1 MRPLTVLEL
10 NAVVAIGRHRSF
22 RTAAVELGISR
33 TALSHAIA
41 TLEARLGIRLFH
53 RTTRSVS
60 LTAAGEQFV
69 TSVGPALA
77 DIGSALDAVNSHR
90 DKPAGK
96 LRINLA
102 VGAARQLLVPIVL
115 EFLQRYPDMEIDLV
129 TEGKLIDIVADG
141 FDAGV
146 RFAESVPQDM
156 IAVPIGSPQRFAV
169 VASPPYFARYPK
181 PRTPDDIRF
190 HCCIKARMAS
200 GVVYRWEFE
209 RRGETIRIDVKGQLT
224 LDESSLILKA
234 ALAGAG
240 LAYLREWDVLDALK
254 SEQLERVLDEWTP
267 PFPGLCLYY
276 PGQRHLSAGLRAFVD
291 FLQERRKS
299 TAEPGVPRIADFP

>member
-1 MRPLTVLEL
+1 MRPITVLEL
-10 NAVVAIGRHRSF
+10 KAVVAIGRHRSF
-22 RTAAVELGISR
+22 KAAAVELGISR

-41 TLEARLGIRLFH
+41 TLEARLGIQLLH

-60 LTAAGEQFV
+60 PTVAGEQFV
-69 TSVGPALA
+69 TSIGPALG
-77 DIGSALDAVNSHR
+77 DIGLALDAVNSHR

-96 LRINLA
+96 LKLNLT
-102 VGAARQLLVPIVL
+102 VGAARQLLAPIVL
-115 EFLQRYPDMEIDLV
+115 DFLRRYPDMEIDLV

-156 IAVPIGSPQRFAV
+156 IAVPIGPPQRFAV
-169 VASPPYFARYPK
+169 VASPAYFAQHLKPK
-181 PRTPDDIRF
+181 TPDDIRF

-209 RRGETIRIDVKGQLT
+209 RRGETIRIDVKGQIT
-224 LDESSLILKA
+224 LDEFSLILTA
-234 ALAGAG
+234 ALSGTG
-240 LAYLREWDVLDALK
+240 LAYLPEWDVLDAIK
-254 SEQLERVLDEWTP
+254 SGQLERVLEEWTP

-276 PGQRHLSAGLRAFVD
+276 PSRRRLSAGVRAFLD
-291 FLQERRKS
+291 FIQEKRRA
-299 TAEPGVPRIADFP
+299 TP